1 MKRTKFITS
10 FMLALV
16 CGLPITAKVYTIQ
29 SLLGDLV
36 VNVHVDKSITWDV
49 AKGKTQV
56 LQPSVISLQTDKQ
69 TFGVNPKVRKA
80 SVTNWKNDDYGGY
93 QQLLLSCNGYDVEF
107 RAFMNAAAYRI
118 IPKKMINKVMNETSE
133 YRFAGDYQTFVPYV
147 NDNRGGE
154 RWCYSFESYYDE
166 APLSEMYKDSLA
178 ITPLAVCLPD
188 GKKAVVMEADVENYP
203 GMYLL
208 KGTSSSSSTAS
219 SVSSSDAS
227 TDYSIHAAFPP
238 LPLKEKIG
246 GYARLNLVPTER
258 ADYIAEKVTK
268 LPWRIVLVTDEDKQ
282 LVGNDV
288 AKVLGPAC
296 RVKDTSWIK
305 PGKVAWDWW
314 NNTNIT
320 GVDFRAGINTETYKY
335 FVDFARN
342 NHLEYIIIDEGWS
355 DPEDLLIFSDK
366 MDMAGIIN
374 YAKENGVGVI
384 LWSSWR
390 NLVQRGHDK
399 MEAIMKH
406 YGDMGVKGFK
416 VDFFDRDDQKA
427 INSVYEIAACAAKH
441 QLLLDL
447 HGMRPFGV
455 QFSYPNIVNFE
466 GVKGLENS
474 KWEPRVGDGPLH
486 DQPRYDVTIPF
497 LRALPGAFDYTP
509 GAMVNAVRSQFFGNN
524 DHPMSQGTRVH
535 QMAMYT
541 IFDAPLQMLADSP
554 TKYMQNQE
562 CTDFISQIPTVYD
575 QVVPLDGKLGEYVV
589 VAKRKGNKWY
599 IAAMNNWQARDLTV
613 DLSHLV
619 TPNDKTRKLEKLN
632 GTANIFA
639 DGINAD
645 REATDYK
652 HTYRQVTSDDKLQ
665 IHLAPGG
672 GWTAIVE

>member
-1 MKRTKFITS
+1 MNARLITPI
-10 FMLALV
+10 LAL
-16 CGLPITAKVYTIQ
+16 CCLPLSAKVYTVQ
-29 SLLGDLV
+29 SLLGDMV
-36 VNVHVDKSITWDV
+36 VNIHVDKSITWDIT
-49 AKGKTQV
+49 KGKTLV
-56 LQPSVISLQTDKQ
+56 LKPSVISLQTDKQ
-69 TFGVNPKVRKA
+69 IFGVNPKVRKA
-80 SVTNWKNDDYGGY
+80 TVHNYKNDDNGGY

-107 RAFMNAAAYRI
+107 RVYLNAAAYRI
-118 IPKKMINKVMNETSE
+118 IPKKMINKVVNETSE
-133 YRFAGDYQTFVPYV
+133 YRFAGDYQSFVPYV

-166 APLSEMYKDSLA
+166 APLSKMYQDSLA
-178 ITPLAVCLPD
+178 ITPLAVCLPE
-188 GKKAVVMEADVENYP
+188 GKKAIVMESDVENYP

-208 KGTSSSSSTAS
+208 KGTSTTASAASTAS
-219 SVSSSDAS
+219 VSHASSA
-227 TDYSIHAAFPP
+227 YSLHAACPP
-238 LPLKEKIG
+238 YPLKEAIG
-246 GYARLNLVPTER
+246 GYNRLNLVPTER
-258 ADYIAEKVTK
+258 ANYIAEKVTK

-282 LVGNDV
+282 LVGNDI
-288 AKVLGPAC
+288 AKLLGPQC
-296 RVKDTSWIK
+296 RIKDTSWIK

-335 FVDFARN
+335 YVDFAKKN
-342 NHLEYIIIDEGWS
+342 GLEYIIIDEGWS
-355 DPEDLLIFSDK
+355 DPENLLIFSDK
-366 MDMAGIIN
+366 MDMTDIIN
-374 YAKENGVGVI
+374 YAKQNGVGVI

-390 NLVQRGHDK
+390 NLIQRGHET
-399 MEAIMKH
+399 MEKIMKH

-427 INSVYEIAACAAKH
+427 INSVYEVAECAAKH
-441 QLLLDL
+441 HLLLDL

-455 QFSYPNIVNFE
+455 QFAYPNIVNFE

-474 KWEPRVGDGPLH
+474 KWEPRVGDGPMH
-486 DQPRYDVTIPF
+486 DQPRYDVTIPY
-497 LRALPGAFDYTP
+497 LRALPGSFDYTP
-509 GAMVNAVRSQFFGNN
+509 GAMMNAVRSQFFGNN

-562 CTDFISQIPTVYD
+562 CTDFIAQIPTVYD

-589 VAKRKGNKWY
+589 VAKRKGAKWY

-613 DLSHLV
+613 DLSRLV
-619 TPNDKTRKLEKLN
+619 KWNTQTNKLEKLN
-632 GTANIFA
+632 GKANIFA

-652 HTYRQVTSDDKLQ
+652 HTYQQINAGDKLQ

-672 GWTAIVE
+672 GWTAIIE

>member
-1 MKRTKFITS
+1 MNAKLITPI
-10 FMLALV
+10 LAL
-16 CGLPITAKVYTIQ
+16 CCLPLSAKVYTVQ
-29 SLLGDLV
+29 SLLGDMV
-36 VNVHVDKSITWDV
+36 VNINVDKSITWDIT
-49 AKGKTQV
+49 KGKTLV
-56 LQPSVISLQTDKQ
+56 LKPSVISLQTDRQ
-69 TFGVNPKVRKA
+69 TFGVNPKVRK
-80 SVTNWKNDDYGGY
+80 VTVHNYKNDDNGGY

-107 RAFMNAAAYRI
+107 RVYLNAAAYRI
-118 IPKKMINKVMNETSE
+118 IPKKMINKVVNETSE
-133 YRFAGDYQTFVPYV
+133 YRFAGDYQSFVPYV
-147 NDNRGGE
+147 NDNREGE

-166 APLSEMYKDSLA
+166 APLSKMYQDSLA
-178 ITPLAVCLPD
+178 ITPLAVCLPE
-188 GKKAVVMEADVENYP
+188 GKKAVVMESDVENYP

-208 KGTSSSSSTAS
+208 KGTSTTAASTAS
-219 SVSSSDAS
+219 ASHASSA
-227 TDYSIHAAFPP
+227 YSLHAAFPP
-238 LPLKEKIG
+238 YPLKEEIG
-246 GYARLNLVPTER
+246 GYNRLNLVPTER
-258 ADYIAEKVTK
+258 ANYIAEKVTR

-282 LVGNDV
+282 LVGNDI
-288 AKVLGPAC
+288 AKLLGPQC
-296 RVKDTSWIK
+296 RIKDTSWIK

-335 FVDFARN
+335 FVDFAKKN
-342 NHLEYIIIDEGWS
+342 GLEYIIIDEGWS

-366 MDMAGIIN
+366 MDMAGIID
-374 YAKENGVGVI
+374 YAKQNGVGVI

-390 NLVQRGHDK
+390 NLIQRGHEK
-399 MEAIMKH
+399 MEEIMKY

-427 INSVYEIAACAAKH
+427 INSVYEVAECAAKH
-441 QLLLDL
+441 HLLLDL

-455 QFSYPNIVNFE
+455 QFAYPNIVNFE

-497 LRALPGAFDYTP
+497 LRALPGSFDYTP

-562 CTDFISQIPTVYD
+562 CTDFIAQIPTVYD

-589 VAKRKGNKWY
+589 VAKRKGARWY

-613 DLSHLV
+613 DLSLLIKM
-619 TPNDKTRKLEKLN
+619 NEKTNKLEKLN
-632 GTANIFA
+632 GRANIFA

-652 HTYRQVTSDDKLQ
+652 HTYQQVTNSDKLQ

>member
-1 MKRTKFITS
+1 MNARLITPI
-10 FMLALV
+10 LAL
-16 CGLPITAKVYTIQ
+16 CCLPLSAKVYTVQ
-29 SLLGDLV
+29 SLLGDMV
-36 VNVHVDKSITWDV
+36 VNINVDKSITWDIT
-49 AKGKTQV
+49 KGKTLV
-56 LQPSVISLQTDKQ
+56 LKPSVISLQTDKQ
-69 TFGVNPKVRKA
+69 IFGVNPKVRKA
-80 SVTNWKNDDYGGY
+80 TVHNYKNDDNGGY

-107 RAFMNAAAYRI
+107 RVYLNAAAYRI
-118 IPKKMINKVMNETSE
+118 IPKKMINKVVNETSE
-133 YRFAGDYQTFVPYV
+133 YRFAGDYQSFVPYV

-166 APLSEMYKDSLA
+166 APLSKMYQDSLA
-178 ITPLAVCLPD
+178 ITPLAVCLPE

-208 KGTSSSSSTAS
+208 KGTSTTAS
-219 SVSSSDAS
+219 ASHASSA
-227 TDYSIHAAFPP
+227 YSLHAAFPP
-238 LPLKEKIG
+238 YPLKEAIG
-246 GYARLNLVPTER
+246 GYNRLNLVPTER
-258 ADYIAEKVTK
+258 ANYIAEKVTR

-282 LVGNDV
+282 LVGNDI
-288 AKVLGPAC
+288 AKLLGPQC
-296 RVKDTSWIK
+296 RIKDTSWIK

-335 FVDFARN
+335 FVDFAKKN
-342 NHLEYIIIDEGWS
+342 GLEYIIIDEGWS

-366 MDMAGIIN
+366 MDMAGIID
-374 YAKENGVGVI
+374 YAKQNGVGVI

-390 NLVQRGHDK
+390 NLIQRGHEK
-399 MEAIMKH
+399 MEEIMKY

-427 INSVYEIAACAAKH
+427 INSVYEVAECAAKH
-441 QLLLDL
+441 HLLLDF

-455 QFSYPNIVNFE
+455 QFAYPNIVNFE

-497 LRALPGAFDYTP
+497 LRALPGCFDYTP
-509 GAMVNAVRSQFFGNN
+509 GAMMNAVRSQFFGNN

-562 CTDFISQIPTVYD
+562 CTDFIAQIPTVYD

-589 VAKRKGNKWY
+589 VAKRKGARWY

-613 DLSHLV
+613 DLSLLIKMNE
-619 TPNDKTRKLEKLN
+619 TNNKLEKLN
-632 GTANIFA
+632 GRANIFA

-652 HTYRQVTSDDKLQ
+652 HTQRQINSDDKLQ

>member
-1 MKRTKFITS
+1 MNAKLITPI
-10 FMLALV
+10 LAL
-16 CGLPITAKVYTIQ
+16 CCLPLSAKVYTVQ
-29 SLLGDLV
+29 SLLGDMV
-36 VNVHVDKSITWDV
+36 VNINVDKSITWDIT
-49 AKGKTQV
+49 KGKTLV
-56 LQPSVISLQTDKQ
+56 LKPSVISLQTDKQ
-69 TFGVNPKVRKA
+69 IFGVNPKVRKA
-80 SVTNWKNDDYGGY
+80 TVHNYKNDDNGGY

-107 RAFMNAAAYRI
+107 RVYLNAAAYRI
-118 IPKKMINKVMNETSE
+118 IPKKMINKVVNETSE
-133 YRFAGDYQTFVPYV
+133 YRFAGDYQSFVPYV

-166 APLSEMYKDSLA
+166 APLSKMYQDSLA
-178 ITPLAVCLPD
+178 ITPLAVCLPE
-188 GKKAVVMEADVENYP
+188 GKKAVVMESDVENYP

-208 KGTSSSSSTAS
+208 KGTSTTAS
-219 SVSSSDAS
+219 VSHASSA
-227 TDYSIHAAFPP
+227 YSLHAAFPP
-238 LPLKEKIG
+238 YPLKEEIG
-246 GYARLNLVPTER
+246 GYNRLNLVPTER
-258 ADYIAEKVTK
+258 ANYIAEKVTR

-282 LVGNDV
+282 LVGNDI
-288 AKVLGPAC
+288 AKLLGPQC
-296 RVKDTSWIK
+296 RIKDTSWIK

-335 FVDFARN
+335 FVDFAKKN
-342 NHLEYIIIDEGWS
+342 GLEYIIIDEGWS

-366 MDMAGIIN
+366 MDMAGIID
-374 YAKENGVGVI
+374 YAKQNGGGGI

-390 NLVQRGHDK
+390 NLIQRGHEK
-399 MEAIMKH
+399 MEEIMKH

-427 INSVYEIAACAAKH
+427 INSVYEVAACAAKH
-441 QLLLDL
+441 HLLLDL

-455 QFSYPNIVNFE
+455 QFAYPNIVNFE

-497 LRALPGAFDYTP
+497 LRALPGSFDYTP

-562 CTDFISQIPTVYD
+562 CTDFIAQIPTVYD

-589 VAKRKGNKWY
+589 VAKRKGARWY

-613 DLSHLV
+613 DLSLLMKM
-619 TPNDKTRKLEKLN
+619 NEKTNKLEKLN
-632 GTANIFA
+632 GRANIFA

-652 HTYRQVTSDDKLQ
+652 HTYQQVTNSDKLQ

>member
-1 MKRTKFITS
+1 MNYTRYKR
-10 FMLALV
+10 
-16 CGLPITAKVYTIQ
+16 G
-29 SLLGDLV
+29 
-36 VNVHVDKSITWDV
+36 
-49 AKGKTQV
+49 
-56 LQPSVISLQTDKQ
+56 
-69 TFGVNPKVRKA
+69 
-80 SVTNWKNDDYGGY
+80 
-93 QQLLLSCNGYDVEF
+93 
-107 RAFMNAAAYRI
+107 AAY
-118 IPKKMINKVMNETSE
+118 N
-133 YRFAGDYQTFVPYV
+133 
-147 NDNRGGE
+147 
-154 RWCYSFESYYDE
+154 
-166 APLSEMYKDSLA
+166 
-178 ITPLAVCLPD
+178 
-188 GKKAVVMEADVENYP
+188 
-203 GMYLL
+203 
-208 KGTSSSSSTAS
+208 
-219 SVSSSDAS
+219 
-227 TDYSIHAAFPP
+227 
-238 LPLKEKIG
+238 
-246 GYARLNLVPTER
+246 
-258 ADYIAEKVTK
+258 YIAEKVTR

-282 LVGNDV
+282 LVGNDI
-288 AKVLGPAC
+288 AKLLGPKC
-296 RVKDTSWIK
+296 RIKDTSWIK

-335 FVDFARN
+335 YVDFAQKN
-342 NHLEYIIIDEGWS
+342 GLEYIIIDEGWS

-374 YAKENGVGVI
+374 YAKQNGVGVI

-390 NLVQRGHDK
+390 NLIQRGHEK
-399 MEAIMKH
+399 MEEIMKY

-427 INSVYEIAACAAKH
+427 INSVYEVAECAAKH
-441 QLLLDL
+441 HLLLDL

-455 QFSYPNIVNFE
+455 QFAYPNIVNFE

-474 KWEPRVGDGPLH
+474 KWEPRAGDGPLH
-486 DQPRYDVTIPF
+486 DQPRYDVTIPY
-497 LRALPGAFDYTP
+497 LRALPGSFDYTP

-562 CTDFISQIPTVYD
+562 CTDFIAQIPTVYD

-589 VAKRKGNKWY
+589 VAKRKGARWY

-613 DLSHLV
+613 DLSLLINMNE
-619 TPNDKTRKLEKLN
+619 TNNKLEKLN
-632 GTANIFA
+632 GRANIFA

-652 HTYRQVTSDDKLQ
+652 HTQRQINSDDKLH

>member
-1 MKRTKFITS
+1 MNAKLITPI
-10 FMLALV
+10 LAL
-16 CGLPITAKVYTIQ
+16 CCLPLSAKVYTVQ
-29 SLLGDLV
+29 SLLGDMV
-36 VNVHVDKSITWDV
+36 VNINVDKSITWDIT
-49 AKGKTQV
+49 KGKTLV
-56 LQPSVISLQTDKQ
+56 LKPSVISLQTDRQ
-69 TFGVNPKVRKA
+69 TFGVNPKVRK
-80 SVTNWKNDDYGGY
+80 VTVHNYKNDDNGGY
-93 QQLLLSCNGYDVEF
+93 QQLLLSCNGYDVKF
-107 RAFMNAAAYRI
+107 RVYLNAAAYRI
-118 IPKKMINKVMNETSE
+118 IPKKMINKVVNETSE
-133 YRFAGDYQTFVPYV
+133 YRFAGDYQSFVPYV
-147 NDNRGGE
+147 NDNREGE

-166 APLSEMYKDSLA
+166 APLSKMYQDSLA
-178 ITPLAVCLPD
+178 ITPLAVCLPE
-188 GKKAVVMEADVENYP
+188 GKKAVVMESDVENYP

-208 KGTSSSSSTAS
+208 RGTSTTAASTAS
-219 SVSSSDAS
+219 ASHASSA
-227 TDYSIHAAFPP
+227 YSLHAAFPP
-238 LPLKEKIG
+238 YPLKEEIG
-246 GYARLNLVPTER
+246 GYNRLNLVPTER
-258 ADYIAEKVTK
+258 ANYIAEKVTR

-282 LVGNDV
+282 LVGNDI
-288 AKVLGPAC
+288 AKLLGPQC
-296 RVKDTSWIK
+296 RIKDTSWIK

-335 FVDFARN
+335 FVDFAKKN
-342 NHLEYIIIDEGWS
+342 GLEYIIIDEGWS

-374 YAKENGVGVI
+374 YAKQNGVGVI

-390 NLVQRGHDK
+390 NLIQRGHEK
-399 MEAIMKH
+399 MEEIMKY

-427 INSVYEIAACAAKH
+427 INSVYEVAECAAKH
-441 QLLLDL
+441 HLLLDL

-455 QFSYPNIVNFE
+455 QFAYPNIVNFE

-474 KWEPRVGDGPLH
+474 KWEPRAGDGPLH

-497 LRALPGAFDYTP
+497 LRALPGCFDYTP
-509 GAMVNAVRSQFFGNN
+509 GAMMNAVRSQFFGNN

-562 CTDFISQIPTVYD
+562 CTDFIAQIPTVYD

-589 VAKRKGNKWY
+589 VAKRKGVRWY

-613 DLSHLV
+613 DLSLLIKMNE
-619 TPNDKTRKLEKLN
+619 TNNKLEKLN
-632 GTANIFA
+632 GWANIFA

-652 HTYRQVTSDDKLQ
+652 HTQRQINSDDKLQ

>member
-1 MKRTKFITS
+1 MNAKLITPI
-10 FMLALV
+10 LAL
-16 CGLPITAKVYTIQ
+16 CCLPLSAKVYTVQ
-29 SLLGDLV
+29 SLLGDMV
-36 VNVHVDKSITWDV
+36 VNINVDKSITWDIT
-49 AKGKTQV
+49 KGKTLV
-56 LQPSVISLQTDKQ
+56 LKPSVISLQTDRQ
-69 TFGVNPKVRKA
+69 TFGVNPKVRK
-80 SVTNWKNDDYGGY
+80 VTVHNYKNDDNGGY

-107 RAFMNAAAYRI
+107 RVYLNAAAYRI
-118 IPKKMINKVMNETSE
+118 IPKKMINKVVNETSE
-133 YRFAGDYQTFVPYV
+133 YRFAGDYQSFVPYV
-147 NDNRGGE
+147 NDNREGE

-166 APLSEMYKDSLA
+166 APLSKMYQDSLA
-178 ITPLAVCLPD
+178 ITPLAVCLPE
-188 GKKAVVMEADVENYP
+188 GKKAVVMESDVENYP

-208 KGTSSSSSTAS
+208 RGTSTTAASTAS
-219 SVSSSDAS
+219 ASHASSA
-227 TDYSIHAAFPP
+227 YSLHAAFPP
-238 LPLKEKIG
+238 YPLKEEIG
-246 GYARLNLVPTER
+246 GYNRLNLVPTER
-258 ADYIAEKVTK
+258 ANYIAEKVTR

-282 LVGNDV
+282 LVGNDI
-288 AKVLGPAC
+288 AKLLGPQC
-296 RVKDTSWIK
+296 RIKDTSWIK

-335 FVDFARN
+335 FVDFAKKN
-342 NHLEYIIIDEGWS
+342 GLEYIIIDEGWS

-374 YAKENGVGVI
+374 YAKQNGVGVI

-390 NLVQRGHDK
+390 NLIQRGHEK
-399 MEAIMKH
+399 MEEIMKY

-427 INSVYEIAACAAKH
+427 INSVYEVAECAAKH
-441 QLLLDL
+441 HLLLDL

-455 QFSYPNIVNFE
+455 QFAYPNIVNFE

-474 KWEPRVGDGPLH
+474 KWEPRAGDGPLH

-497 LRALPGAFDYTP
+497 LRALPGCFDYTP
-509 GAMVNAVRSQFFGNN
+509 GAMMNAVRSQFFGNN

-562 CTDFISQIPTVYD
+562 CTDFIAQIPTVYD

-589 VAKRKGNKWY
+589 VAKRKGVRWY

-613 DLSHLV
+613 DLSLLIKMNE
-619 TPNDKTRKLEKLN
+619 TNNKLEKLN
-632 GTANIFA
+632 GWANIFA

-652 HTYRQVTSDDKLQ
+652 HTQRQINSDDKLQ

>member
-1 MKRTKFITS
+1 MNAKLITPI
-10 FMLALV
+10 LAL
-16 CGLPITAKVYTIQ
+16 CCLPLSAKVYTVQ
-29 SLLGDLV
+29 SLLGDMV
-36 VNVHVDKSITWDV
+36 VNINVDKSITWDIT
-49 AKGKTQV
+49 KGKTLV
-56 LQPSVISLQTDKQ
+56 LKPSVISLQTDRQ
-69 TFGVNPKVRKA
+69 TFGVNPKVRK
-80 SVTNWKNDDYGGY
+80 VTVHNYKNDDNGGY

-107 RAFMNAAAYRI
+107 RVYLNAAAYRI
-118 IPKKMINKVMNETSE
+118 IPKKMINKVVNETSE
-133 YRFAGDYQTFVPYV
+133 YRFAGDYQSFVPYV
-147 NDNRGGE
+147 NDNREGE

-166 APLSEMYKDSLA
+166 APLSKMYQDSLA
-178 ITPLAVCLPD
+178 ITPLAVCLPE
-188 GKKAVVMEADVENYP
+188 GKKAVVMESDVENYP

-208 KGTSSSSSTAS
+208 RGTSTTAASTAS
-219 SVSSSDAS
+219 ASHASSA
-227 TDYSIHAAFPP
+227 YSLHAAFPP
-238 LPLKEKIG
+238 YPLKEEIG
-246 GYARLNLVPTER
+246 GYNRLNLVPTER
-258 ADYIAEKVTK
+258 ANYIAEKVTR

-282 LVGNDV
+282 LVGNDI
-288 AKVLGPAC
+288 AKLLGPQC
-296 RVKDTSWIK
+296 RIKDTSWIK

-335 FVDFARN
+335 FVDFAKKN
-342 NHLEYIIIDEGWS
+342 GLEYIIIDEGWS

-374 YAKENGVGVI
+374 YAKQNGVGVI

-390 NLVQRGHDK
+390 NLIQRGHEK
-399 MEAIMKH
+399 MEEIMKY

-427 INSVYEIAACAAKH
+427 INSVYEVAECAAKH
-441 QLLLDL
+441 HLLLDF

-455 QFSYPNIVNFE
+455 QFAYPNIVNFE

-474 KWEPRVGDGPLH
+474 KWEPRAGDGPLH

-497 LRALPGAFDYTP
+497 LRALPGCFDYTP
-509 GAMVNAVRSQFFGNN
+509 GAMMNAVRSQFFGNN

-562 CTDFISQIPTVYD
+562 CTDFIAQIPTVYD

-589 VAKRKGNKWY
+589 VAKRKGVRWY

-613 DLSHLV
+613 DLSLLIKMNE
-619 TPNDKTRKLEKLN
+619 TNNKLEKLN
-632 GTANIFA
+632 GWANIFA

-652 HTYRQVTSDDKLQ
+652 HTQRQINSDDKLQ